1 MDKFIGTIL
10 DNRYELLEVI
20 GVGGTAVVYK
30 AKCHR
35 LNRYVAVKIL
45 KEEYAQDE
53 EFRRKFHDEAQAVAM
68 LSHPNIVNVYDVSRS
83 GSIEYIVMELIDGIT
98 LKEYLSR
105 RGQLSPKEVTV
116 FATQIARA
124 LEHAHSHNIIHRDIK
139 PQNIMLLRDGTVK
152 VADFGIAHFTNNDN
166 TYCKGEAIGSVH
178 YVSPEQAKGSFV
190 DNRTDLYSLGVV
202 MYEMI
207 TGRLPFEGDTP
218 VSIALQHI
226 NSIALPPSIF
236 AENVPPQ
243 LEEITMKAM
252 NPSLSKRYTSAAQIL
267 KDLEEFQNEQQFKL
281 NIPREEG
288 IVVQEEPQD
297 LDATRKL
304 NNTGEVAALMEN
316 ERREPPER
324 RETEEPRHGEEEE
337 APVEEQK
344 EKQKK
349 HRSPVSAALIFSVV
363 AVVVFCVG
371 AFCFVQKILDPFGG
385 TDSSKINAPNLKG
398 LYYSQVIA
406 DPQYSNVVIAEG
418 EYVYNETVDAG
429 KIISQEPE
437 ANRKIDP
444 GATITVTISRGN
456 RTFALPNYVNSD
468 ARQAK
473 IELDRFGVQCVEAAP
488 EYNDEIENG
497 FVIRTDPAAG
507 TMLTEGDTVTIT
519 VSRGPEFVM
528 VDMPDLMGKP
538 LNTALELLDVAGLEW
553 DEPVYT
559 EADGEPDL
567 VIYQSIAQGTQVEK
581 GTRVSFQLSKE
592 RELPPEP
599 VIVDYVYTVT
609 LNQSANPI
617 DVEIYQDGGRVYSG
631 THVSEEITAT
641 VILTGEEGE
650 HQIQVY
656 QDGILQTQEYVTF

>member
-528 VDMPDLMGKP
+528 VDMPNLMGKS
-538 LNTALELLDVAGLEW
+538 LNTALELLDVAGLGW

-567 VIYQSIAQGTQVEK
+567 VIYQSIAPGTQVEK